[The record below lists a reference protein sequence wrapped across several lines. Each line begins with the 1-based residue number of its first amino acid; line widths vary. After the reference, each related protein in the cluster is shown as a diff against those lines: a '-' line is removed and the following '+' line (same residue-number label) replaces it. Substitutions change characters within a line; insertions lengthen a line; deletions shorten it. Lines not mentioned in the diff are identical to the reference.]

1 MDSDSTGRLI
11 YLALLLAALAGWA
24 LVEYRGR
31 LGQGLRQAL
40 AWGLIFTGVA
50 AGYGLWK
57 DLRPREAS
65 EVSMGDQLLLRRA
78 DDGHFYAT
86 LHSGGAEI
94 TAMVDTGASALVLTA
109 ADARALGIDPA
120 ALDYSQTAQTA
131 NGLVKSA
138 PILLGDL
145 AIGPFYDRDVAAEV
159 TAGDLDVSL
168 IGMSYLSRFQM
179 QMDSDGLWLWRGA
192 RP

>member
-78 DDGHFYAT
+78 EDGHFYAT
-86 LHSGGAEI
+86 LHSSGAEI
-94 TAMVDTGASALVLTA
+94 IAMVDTGASALVLTA

-159 TAGDLDVSL
+159 TAGDLDISL